1 MTRRGSGVMKTKGN
15 GIGTTLKGCGGI
27 RTSREASEAKTRGL
41 RRVQNLTRVS
51 KL

>member
-27 RTSREASEAKTRGL
+27 RTREASEAKTRGL